1 MSENIGAASG
11 FSSEEKESA
20 KLTATVGFVV
30 GGELVVGGFVI
41 DNMLTH
47 TAPEDAVAEVP
58 ETPDEGVHF
67 MPEAMVGGGMMTV
80 GFSLLAV
87 GSVALAQRARMAF
100 AERKV

>member
-1 MSENIGAASG
+1 MTCS
-11 FSSEEKESA
+11 
-20 KLTATVGFVV
+20 
-30 GGELVVGGFVI
+30 
-41 DNMLTH
+41 H
-47 TAPEDAVAEVP
+47 TPEDAVAEVP
-58 ETPDEGVHF
+58 ETPDEGVDNF